1 MAISENAERFDFI
14 VVGAGSAGCVL
25 ANRLSADPATRVL
38 LLEAGP
44 RDTNPW
50 IHLPI
55 GYYRTIFDPKI
66 AWSFETEPDPN
77 LNQRKLV
84 WPRGKVL
91 GGSSAIN
98 GLVYCRGQAQDFDY
112 WRQLGNTGWSFE
124 DVLPYFR
131 KSESYAGGD
140 DEFRGRDGPLAVSD
154 ATYAQELCEA
164 YKEAAIACGIPEATD
179 YNGANQE
186 GVAYYQLTTRNG
198 LRCSTATAYLKPV
211 RKRTNLVVRTG
222 ALTERILFEGR
233 RAVGVRYRRGDASE
247 EVRATGEVILSGGAI
262 GSPQILM
269 LSGIG
274 PGTHLREHGIEVL
287 HDLPGVGQGLQD
299 HFQARTVNTCPKPAT
314 MNAIQH
320 SLWRKAAAG
329 LRWATTRSGALTVGA
344 GQLGIFAR
352 TRPELETPDV
362 QIYLILFSADR
373 IGGKLHKFSAF
384 TASVSDLRPES
395 RGHLELRD
403 GRPESPPRI
412 FPSYLATEND
422 RRTIVD
428 GLKLVRKVTSQQAMR
443 PYFTEELNP
452 GAECRTDD
460 DLLAYARG
468 FGGTIFHP
476 SCTCRMGP
484 DHDALAVTDPSLR
497 VRGVDGLRVAD
508 ASIMP
513 AITSG
518 NLNAPIVMI
527 GEKAARLALDSA

>member
-1 MAISENAERFDFI
+1 MPDGEALETFDFI
-14 VVGAGSAGCVL
+14 IIGAGSAGCVL

-44 RDTNPW
+44 KDTNPW

-66 AWSFETEPDPN
+66 AWAFETEPDPN
-77 LNQRKLV
+77 LNGRKLV

-124 DVLPYFR
+124 DVLPYF
-131 KSESYAGGD
+131 KKAESYDGGED
-140 DEFRGRDGPLAVSD
+140 DYRGRDGPLSVSD
-154 ATYAQELCEA
+154 ATYEQELCEA
-164 YKEAAIACGIPEATD
+164 YKAAAMAHGIPEAKD
-179 YNGANQE
+179 YNGADQE

-198 LRCSTATAYLKPV
+198 LRCSAATAYLKPV
-211 RKRTNLVVRTG
+211 RKRTNLVIRTG
-222 ALTERILFEGR
+222 ALTESIVLEGK
-233 RAVGVRYRRGDASE
+233 RAIGVRYRREGRLE
-247 EVRATGEVILSGGAI
+247 EVRAAGEVVLSAGAI

-274 PGTHLREHGIEVL
+274 PGAHLRAHGIEVR

-299 HFQARTVNTCPKPAT
+299 HFQARTVNKCPRPAT

-329 LRWATTRSGALTVGA
+329 LHWAAQRSGPLTVGA

-352 TRPELETPDV
+352 TRPELEAPDV
-362 QIYLILFSADR
+362 QLYLILFSADK
-373 IGGKLHKFSAF
+373 IGGPLHKFSAF

-403 GRPESPPRI
+403 AQPGSPPKI
-412 FPSYLATEND
+412 FPNYLATEND

-428 GLKLVRKVTSQQAMR
+428 GLKLVRAITGKAPMR
-443 PYFTEELNP
+443 PYFTEELTP
-452 GAECRTDD
+452 GPDCRSDD
-460 DLLAYARG
+460 QLLDYAKQY
-468 FGGTIFHP
+468 GGTIFHP

-484 DHDALAVTDPSLR
+484 DHEALAVTDPHLR
-497 VRGVDGLRVAD
+497 VRGVEGLRVAD

-513 AITSG
+513 AVT
-518 NLNAPIVMI
+518 
-527 GEKAARLALDSA
+527 